1 MGHRV
6 GSKSVYPYSW
16 RWLEIGD
23 AKRRKLSAMNNIST
37 TKGATPSEIR
47 PNDGKPSSSLP
58 TVEYKILARLYT
70 YLACLSCCV
79 CVFTGPPQP
88 KMHRD
93 VIKRPSAHS
102 AAPTAAATTAG
113 TSGATSAAREDGP
126 APNSNSQHPSSSSGT
141 CTAASTVAPEADID
155 AELLFPAQ
163 EHAGTVASVLAGAED
178 SDNSDFYLTDDDTTD
193 DEVEDTVSLLH
204 TGTCIGRQ

>member
-1 MGHRV
+1 
-6 GSKSVYPYSW
+6 
-16 RWLEIGD
+16 
-23 AKRRKLSAMNNIST
+23 
-37 TKGATPSEIR
+37 
-47 PNDGKPSSSLP
+47 
-58 TVEYKILARLYT
+58 
-70 YLACLSCCV
+70 
-79 CVFTGPPQP
+79 
-88 KMHRD
+88 MHRD

-113 TSGATSAAREDGP
+113 TSAATSAAWEDGP
-126 APNSNSQHPSSSSGT
+126 APNSNSQQPSSSGT
-141 CTAASTVAPEADID
+141 CAAASTVTPEGDID

-204 TGTCIGRQ
+204 IGTCIGRQSFHSPFMVLVLHIYSFCIWVAGSSVRPSF